1 MKVLLINGSPHQK
14 GCTFTALSE
23 ISDTFQQEGIDSDI
37 YWIGNKPIGGCI
49 GCFQCA
55 EKQKCVFDDKINEF
69 TKLAAEYDIA
79 EESQALPAGK
89 NAEDTMR
96 ELQGFFGAKGR
107 IIDEKIWAYQIQI
120 QDTGMHVGKFYF
132 VK

>member
-49 GCFQCA
+49 ACFQCA
-55 EKQKCVFDDKINEF
+55 KKQKCVFDDKINEF
-69 TKLAAEYDIA
+69 TNLGLR
-79 EESQALPAGK
+79 QGHHPFHLRLP
-89 NAEDTMR
+89 
-96 ELQGFFGAKGR
+96 
-107 IIDEKIWAYQIQI
+107 
-120 QDTGMHVGKFYF
+120 V
-132 VK
+132 

>member
-1 MKVLLINGSPHQK
+1 MEAIWQVTGEVQNGKKTDRP
-14 GCTFTALSE
+14 GRR
-23 ISDTFQQEGIDSDI
+23 
-37 YWIGNKPIGGCI
+37 
-49 GCFQCA
+49 
-55 EKQKCVFDDKINEF
+55 
-69 TKLAAEYDIA
+69 KLAAEYDIA